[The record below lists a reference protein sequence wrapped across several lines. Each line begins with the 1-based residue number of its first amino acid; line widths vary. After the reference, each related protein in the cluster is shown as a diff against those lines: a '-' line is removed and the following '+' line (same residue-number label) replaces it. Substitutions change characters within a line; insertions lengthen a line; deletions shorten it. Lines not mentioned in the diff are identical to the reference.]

1 MRGLAGCGAAD
12 RGSAMRVV
20 GGEWRGRPLVAP
32 AGRATRPTSDKVR
45 EAIFDVLAALPEAGA
60 APRDHAG
67 SGQLAGQH
75 VLDLFA
81 GSGGLGIEALS
92 RGAATCVFVERERA
106 ALRAL
111 NANLERLG
119 IGGAAADR
127 RARALPPDERLRVR
141 VLGVDARR
149 ALPADAL
156 RGSRYTLLFVDPPY
170 ERYLE
175 LQPGLARLVGPV
187 LAQGAVLVIE
197 TAVRTPV
204 DLPWRVVREKRYGDT
219 KVTFLVAGDLQ
230 DTEGTADDD
239 REAT

>member
-1 MRGLAGCGAAD
+1 
-12 RGSAMRVV
+12 MRVV
-20 GGEWRGRPLVAP
+20 AGQWRGRPLVAP
-32 AGRATRPTSDKVR
+32 AGRATRPTSDRVR
-45 EAIFDVLAALPEAGA
+45 EAIFDVLAALPEAAA
-60 APRDHAG
+60 APRDEVD
-67 SGQLAGQH
+67 SGQLAGH
-75 VLDLFA
+75 VVLDLYA

-92 RGAATCVFVERERA
+92 RGAASCTFVEKDRS
-106 ALRAL
+106 ALRVL
-111 NANLERLG
+111 HANLERLA
-119 IGGAAADR
+119 IGVTAADGR
-127 RARALPPDERLRVR
+127 SRALPPDEEPRAH

-175 LQPGLARLVGPV
+175 LQPSLARLVGPV

-219 KVTFLVAGDLQ
+219 KVTFLVADDLQ
-230 DTEGTADDD
+230 DTEGNS
-239 REAT
+239 